1 MYYFIGIKGSGMAS
15 LALILKDCGED
26 VSGSDI
32 EKYIFTQKKL
42 EEHQIPFF
50 PFNKNNIKDG
60 MIVIVGSSFDESNE
74 EVCAAKE
81 NPTVST
87 YTYAEFLGLLVDKYH
102 SIAVSG
108 THGKTTTTGM
118 LAHVFAQTRA
128 TGYLI
133 GDGTGVMQKN
143 SQTFILEACE
153 YQRRFLAYHP
163 DYAIILNVELDHV
176 DYYKSVDDYLLAFSQ
191 FSKNIKK
198 GLAIFGD
205 EENTRK
211 LTIETPH
218 LFYGINDTND
228 VYATNIIEDEN
239 GVSFTCMYKGEKFY
253 DFKLPF
259 YGIHQLY
266 NALGVI
272 SIGIMNAMNPQILQD
287 GLASF
292 EGVNRR
298 FNIEE
303 VKDNVYIDDY
313 AHHPTAIQLTI
324 KAAKQKYPN
333 KKIVAIFQP
342 DRFSRIY
349 HFMDMFEDALKD
361 VDALYLCPFPENA
374 KKEEGIDIDIHT
386 LINHIEGAKLCNME
400 QKDIES
406 LSLEQPAVYLF
417 MSSKDIYKLKD
428 RLKDFQNH

>member
-15 LALILKDCGED
+15 LALILHDCGEE

-50 PFNKNNIKDG
+50 AFNKDNIKDG
-60 MIVIVGSSFDESNE
+60 MTVIIGSSFDETNE
-74 EVCAAKE
+74 EVKAAKD

-87 YTYAEFLGLLVDKYH
+87 FTYAEFLGTLVDKYH

-118 LAHVFAQTRA
+118 LAHVFAQTRP

-133 GDGTGVMQKN
+133 GDGTGVMPKG
-143 SQTFILEACE
+143 SETFILEACE

-176 DYYKSVDDYLLAFSQ
+176 DYYKSMDDYLLAFSQ
-191 FSKNIKK
+191 FTKNIKK

-218 LFYGINDTND
+218 LFYGVNDNND
-228 VYATNIIEDEN
+228 VYATNIIEDEK

-259 YGIHQLY
+259 YGIHLLY

-272 SIGIMNAMNPQILQD
+272 TIGIMNDMDPETLQD
-287 GLASF
+287 GLATF
-292 EGVNRR
+292 EGVDRR
-298 FNIEE
+298 FNVEE
-303 VKDNVYIDDY
+303 VGDNVYIDDY
-313 AHHPTAIQLTI
+313 AHHPTAIKLTI
-324 KAAKQKYPN
+324 EAAKQKYPN
-333 KKIVAIFQP
+333 KKVVAIFQP
-342 DRFSRIY
+342 DRFSRIHY
-349 HFMDMFEDALKD
+349 FIDMFNDAFKD
-361 VDALYLCPFPENA
+361 ADAIYLCPFPENA
-374 KKEEGIDIDIHT
+374 KKEEGIDIDIND
-386 LINHIEGAKLCNME
+386 LIKRVDGSKICNMKE
-400 QKDIES
+400 EDIEN
-406 LSLEQPAVYLF
+406 LSAEGPAVYLF

-428 RLKDFQNH
+428 HLKDFQNH

>member
-15 LALILKDCGED
+15 LALILKDCGEA

-50 PFNKNNIKDG
+50 AFHKDNIKDG
-60 MIVIVGSSFDESNE
+60 MIVIIGSSFDESNE
-74 EVCAAKE
+74 EVKAAKQ
-81 NPTVST
+81 NPTVTT

-118 LAHVFAQTRA
+118 LAHVFAQTRE

-133 GDGTGVMQKN
+133 GDGSGVMPKN
-143 SQTFILEACE
+143 AHTFILEACE

-176 DYYKSVDDYLLAFSQ
+176 DYYKSEEDYLLAFSQ
-191 FSKNIKK
+191 FTKNVKK
-198 GLAIFGD
+198 GIAIFGD

-211 LTIETPH
+211 LAIQAPH
-218 LFYGINDTND
+218 LFYGIKPNND
-228 VYATNIIEDEN
+228 VYALNIVEN
-239 GVSFTCMYKGEKFY
+239 EKGVSFTCMYKQKKFY

-259 YGIHQLY
+259 YGIHLLY

-272 SIGIMNAMNPQILQD
+272 AIGILNNMDGATLQD
-287 GLASF
+287 GLATF
-292 EGVNRR
+292 AGVDRR
-298 FNIEE
+298 FNVEE
-303 VKDNVYIDDY
+303 IKDNVYIDDY
-313 AHHPTAIQLTI
+313 AHHPTAIKLTI
-324 KAAKQKYPN
+324 QAAKQKYPN
-333 KKIVAIFQP
+333 KKIIAIFQP
-342 DRFSRIY
+342 DRYSRIY
-349 HFMDMFEDALKD
+349 YFLDKFQEAFEEANE
-361 VDALYLCPFPENA
+361 VYLCPFPENA
-374 KKEEGIDIDIHT
+374 KKEEGIDIDIYDLVDHVK
-386 LINHIEGAKLCNME
+386 GAKVCNMQDE
-400 QKDIES
+400 DIQNLAADE
-406 LSLEQPAVYLF
+406 PAVYLF

-428 RLKDFQNH
+428 RLKNFQNH